1 LIRVREGRRRAEEY
15 ELKGAIES
23 EAFRRFQQA
32 AAAIANPSVRHCRE
46 QGGKVM
52 GYICSAVPEEIF
64 TAAGFLPLRLR
75 ATGSTGTELSDSC
88 FSSVNCSFV
97 RHCFNMAL
105 LGEYDFLD
113 GLVLLNS
120 CDNVRRIYD
129 HWIRE
134 LKTPFVRIMSF
145 PRKTGQPQV
154 DWYEQEL
161 AGLRKGIEEHF
172 GVEVSDDRLWEAIG
186 LHNETRRLQ
195 RQLYALRKGDRPAI
209 SGADTLAVIVAGT
222 AMPKETYNRLLREL
236 LDELSGA
243 EGIADYRARLMI
255 LGSILDDP
263 AYVGIIEEQGGLVVT
278 DSTCYGSRIMW
289 KDVNQE
295 TDDAIGALAQYY
307 IADRQSCPRT
317 FGDHE
322 RRAAFVRDMIR
333 DFRVD
338 GVIGERMAF
347 CDQWGF
353 AQYSIENDFKDEG
366 IPHLFLE
373 REYILSGVGQL
384 KTRVQAFLET
394 LVE

>member
-1 LIRVREGRRRAEEY
+1 VLDRGRGEEEDC
-15 ELKGAIES
+15 ELSGATES
-23 EAFRRFQQA
+23 EAFRSFREA
-32 AAAIANPSVRHCRE
+32 AGTIVNPAVRDWTE

-52 GYICSAVPEEIF
+52 GYICSAVPEELF
-64 TAAGFLPLRLR
+64 TAAGFLPFRLR

-97 RHCFNMAL
+97 RHCFNLAL
-105 LGEYDFLD
+105 LGEYDFLE

-145 PRKTGQPQV
+145 PRKREQPQV
-154 DWYEQEL
+154 DWYAQEL
-161 AGLRKGIEEHF
+161 ARLRKGMQEQF
-172 GVEVSDDRLWEAIG
+172 GVGITDADLWEAIA
-186 LHNETRRLQ
+186 LHNETRALQ
-195 RQLYALRKGDRPAI
+195 RQLYELRKADRPAI
-209 SGADTLAVIVAGT
+209 SGSETLAVIVAGT
-222 AMPKETYNRLLREL
+222 AMPKATYNRLLQEL
-236 LDELSGA
+236 LEQLSGA

-263 AYVGIIEEQGGLVVT
+263 VYVGTIEEQGGLVVT

-289 KDVNQE
+289 KDVSE
-295 TDDAIGALAQYY
+295 EASDPIEALAQYY
-307 IADRQSCPRT
+307 VADRQSCPRT

-338 GVIGERMAF
+338 GVIGERLTF

-353 AQYSIENDFKDEG
+353 AQYSIENDFKNDG

-394 LVE
+394 LAD